1 MSKASTMT
9 LNREVTIPR
18 GGVLCSANR
27 TGNGFAVRNCNF
39 GSNRSRRILIKAS
52 HGEITGDRME
62 GCWMSA
68 ILVSPQC
75 WWLEAGSSSDLKI
88 TGNTITN
95 CGGVSVRIEATG
107 GNADIAPAGAHR
119 NITITDNT
127 VTGCA
132 MPAILVTSA
141 AELQIGPNTLERWI
155 NSRHIPA
162 EMRRAGLTELK
173 RVVEIN
179 CSR

>member
-1 MSKASTMT
+1 MT
-9 LNREVTIPR
+9 LDREVTIPR

-27 TGNGFAVRNCNF
+27 IGNGFAVRNCNF
-39 GSNRSRRILIKAS
+39 GFNRSRGILVKAS
-52 HGEITGDRME
+52 HGETTGNRME

-68 ILVSPQC
+68 ILVSPEY

-95 CGGVSVRIEATG
+95 CGGVPICIEATG
-107 GNADIAPAGAHR
+107 GSGDIAPAGAHR

-132 MPAILVTSA
+132 MPAILVTST
-141 AELQIGPNTLERWI
+141 AELQIWPNTLEHWI
-155 NSRHIPA
+155 GSQHIPG
-162 EMRRAGLTELK
+162 EMWRASLTELK
-173 RVVEIN
+173 PDVEIN